1 MLSYTLHIYFKTS
14 WIPRVVLNLF
24 PFSQNDP
31 DTLPTELLHHD
42 SYDSCS
48 KDIADNE
55 EDYKIWKKTNMEGKT
70 ENCCN
75 ITYNKKAF
83 TTVS

>member
-24 PFSQNDP
+24 LLSQNDP

-48 KDIADNE
+48 KDIADDE
-55 EDYKIWKKTNMEGKT
+55 DDYKIWKKHYGG
-70 ENCCN
+70 
-75 ITYNKKAF
+75 
-83 TTVS
+83 